1 MANRMELSG
10 TIAKPPIRSKSLVV
24 LNTVGFGWSIA
35 LLLSKLTYLDKFIV
49 VCR

>member
-1 MANRMELSG
+1 MPNRPFVVK
-10 TIAKPPIRSKSLVV
+10 ALVA